1 MKILRTPVIALHLG
15 AKQIDSQRH
24 FRDLQ
29 TAWLR
34 RIPLRGRV
42 LYSHGLQ
49 FIQGAPASI
58 ILVNAKLCRIQWL
71 CRYLCLLK
79 STSHTLTRSER
90 PCPCLASPWWS
101 ASTVSGRAC
110 ALSRKSAF
118 FESCAKTKTFMYV
131 SPSSHCPHSFFLQLA
146 KTPASLSPQPMR
158 LWHASQN
165 CARARK
171 AASCLERQPRG
182 LEDSAEVGVGG
193 ELCRCARSLHRLGFL
208 CEAGPFLQ
216 IKAT

>member
-131 SPSSHCPHSFFLQLA
+131 SPSSHCPHSFFLQVA
-146 KTPASLSPQPMR
+146 KTPASLSPLNPCDSGTPHKTAHELAKLPAVWNANHEAWR
-158 LWHASQN
+158 T
-165 CARARK
+165 ARK
-171 AASCLERQPRG
+171 SELEASFAGALVHCIALAFCVKQA
-182 LEDSAEVGVGG
+182 LF
-193 ELCRCARSLHRLGFL
+193 CR
-208 CEAGPFLQ
+208 
-216 IKAT
+216 